1 MSSTLVTGG
10 AGFIGSHLVRANLL
24 AAENTEA
31 AGSAYNVCSGEMV
44 SIVNL
49 AETLSGILSGVP
61 APQFAAPRAGDLY
74 LSQGDPTHAEQVLG
88 FRAQVSLAE
97 GLAET
102 VKWMQ
107 T

>member
-10 AGFIGSHLVRANLL
+10 AGFIGSHLVRANLQ
-24 AAENTEA
+24 A
-31 AGSAYNVCSGEMV
+31 AGSAFNVCSGEMV

-74 LSQGDPTHAEQVLG
+74 LSQGDPTRAEQVLG